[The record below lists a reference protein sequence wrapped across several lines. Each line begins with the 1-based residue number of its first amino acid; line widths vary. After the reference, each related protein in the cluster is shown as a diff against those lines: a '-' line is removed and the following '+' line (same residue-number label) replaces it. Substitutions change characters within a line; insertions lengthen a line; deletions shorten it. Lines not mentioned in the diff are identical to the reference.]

1 MNILIRGKL
10 PNAFKTSKTAFLAN
24 QEIASIITIIG
35 CGYGK
40 SFDITKCKFDK
51 IIFLSDADPDG
62 SHIDTLLLRFFIMY
76 LPELILAGK
85 VYRAVPP
92 LFGIKG
98 KGGSMKYFTTKLDF
112 TKYIQNLFASSH
124 ILTDINGRRLT
135 NGETTNL
142 FFKNIDYKD
151 QIESVANTFAVD
163 PDLLE
168 SVLYHLA
175 RFIEVGNPEAV
186 ASMAAKTKAVAVA
199 KKSSTKKKTEDSAK
213 SKKQS
218 SVKKDEDI
226 SDDGEFNIED
236 IPITENSVSASVAY
250 YIKPTFSVKALRTE
264 LKKAYRFI
272 DIIEDGGVIRIEG
285 LVNSRY
291 QYVFINDKFI
301 ASCIPLIETIKNN
314 TDLFYRVN
322 DETVS
327 LYSLMVQFDNMIPSG
342 LIRYKGLG
350 EQNPDQLAVSALHP
364 KGDRTLIRYTIESA
378 KEEIENLRRI
388 DSSMASLLREV
399 RITKA
404 EIE

>member
-1 MNILIRGKL
+1 M
-10 PNAFKTSKTAFLAN
+10 
-24 QEIASIITIIG
+24 
-35 CGYGK
+35 
-40 SFDITKCKFDK
+40 
-51 IIFLSDADPDG
+51 G

-76 LPELILAGK
+76 LPELITAGK

-98 KGGSMKYFTTKLDF
+98 KGGNMKYFTTKLDF
-112 TKYIQNLFASSH
+112 TKYIQNLFANTH
-124 ILTDINGRRLT
+124 VLTDINGRRLT
-135 NGETTNL
+135 NSETTNL

-151 QIESVANTFAVD
+151 QMESISNTFAVD

-175 RFIEVGNPEAV
+175 RFIEIGNPEAV
-186 ASMAAKTKAVAVA
+186 ASMAAKVKAAESA
-199 KKSSTKKKTEDSAK
+199 KKSSSKKTDNTKRASKPKQTKVTKKE
-213 SKKQS
+213 
-218 SVKKDEDI
+218 EEI
-226 SDDGEFNIED
+226 SDDGDFNMED

-250 YIKPTFSVKALRTE
+250 YIKPTFSVKALRAE

-272 DIIEDGGVIRIEG
+272 DIVEENGVIRIEG

-301 ASCIPLIETIKNN
+301 ASCIPIIEVLKNN
-314 TDLFYRVN
+314 TDLYYRVN
-322 DETVS
+322 DEIVS

-350 EQNPDQLAVSALHP
+350 EQNPDQLATSALHP

>member
-1 MNILIRGKL
+1 
-10 PNAFKTSKTAFLAN
+10 
-24 QEIASIITIIG
+24 
-35 CGYGK
+35 
-40 SFDITKCKFDK
+40 
-51 IIFLSDADPDG
+51 
-62 SHIDTLLLRFFIMY
+62 MY
-76 LPELILAGK
+76 LPELITAGK

-98 KGGSMKYFTTKLDF
+98 KGNSMKYFTTKLDF
-112 TKYIQNLFASSH
+112 TKYIQNLFANNH
-124 ILTDINGRRLT
+124 VLTDINGRRLT
-135 NGETTNL
+135 TSETTNL

-151 QIESVANTFAVD
+151 QIESIANTFAVD

-168 SVLYHLA
+168 SVLYYLA
-175 RFIEVGNPEAV
+175 KYVEIGNPEAV
-186 ASMAAKTKAVAVA
+186 ASMAAKTKAVAAA
-199 KKSSTKKKTEDSAK
+199 KKASTAKKKTESASK
-213 SKKQS
+213 PKKQYVAS
-218 SVKKDEDI
+218 KEDDI
-226 SDDGEFNIED
+226 SDDGDFNMED
-236 IPITENSVSASVAY
+236 IPITETSVSASVAY
-250 YIKPTFSVKALRTE
+250 YIKPTFSVKSLRAE

-272 DIIEDGGVIRIEG
+272 DIVEDNGVIRIEG

-322 DETVS
+322 DEMVS

-378 KEEIENLRRI
+378 KEEIESSRRI